1 MKRTPREPVRP
12 RPVER
17 VELDTGRQNKLLSE
31 IKNIQ
36 TVITCTGLEDFV
48 NNNFQITKA
57 MKVEQ
62 GTVTV
67 LEA

>member
-1 MKRTPREPVRP
+1 M
-12 RPVER
+12 
-17 VELDTGRQNKLLSE
+17 SE